1 MGAFR
6 RSPAAAA
13 AHGRHDGSV
22 RFLNGAVPA
31 HDLTYSDAFMA
42 PARSDVASRLDV
54 DLATQDGTGTTIPIV
69 VANMT
74 AVAGRRMAETVA
86 RRGGIAVIPQDIPID
101 VVAEVVSWV
110 KQRHLVHDTA
120 ITLGP
125 TDTVGDAIH
134 LLPKRSHGAVVVVDD
149 DHRPLGVVTEAD
161 THGVDR
167 FAQLRDVMSSQL
179 HTVPAEA
186 DPRAGF
192 DLLSRGRRRIAPV
205 VDVEGRLVGVLTRNG
220 ALRATLYRPAIDD
233 KGRLRIAAAIGI
245 NGDVAGKAAALL
257 DAGVDTLVVDTAHGH
272 QDRMLAA
279 LRAVRALDPP
289 VPVAAGNVVTA
300 EGTRDLIE
308 AGADIVKVGVGPGAM
323 CTTRMMTGVGRPQFS
338 AVLDCAEA
346 ARRLGRH
353 VWADG
358 GVRHPR
364 DVALALAAGASNVM
378 IGSWFAGTYE
388 SPGDLYTD
396 VDGRRYKES
405 FGMASARAV
414 SARTADDSPFER
426 ARKAVFEEG
435 ISSAR
440 MFLDPA
446 RPGVEDLIDE
456 IVAGVRSAFTYAGAA
471 TLAQFHDRAVVGVQ
485 STAGYTEGQALPA
498 GW

>member
-1 MGAFR
+1 M
-6 RSPAAAA
+6 
-13 AHGRHDGSV
+13 
-22 RFLNGAVPA
+22 RFITGGKPTQ
-31 HDLTYSDAFMA
+31 DLTYNDVFLA
-42 PARSDVASRLDV
+42 PVRSAVESRLDV
-54 DLATQDGTGTTIPIV
+54 DLASSDGTGTTIPIV
-69 VANMT
+69 VSNMT

-86 RRGGIAVIPQDIPID
+86 RRGGLTVLPQDIPIE
-101 VVAEVVSWV
+101 VVAEVIGWV

-134 LLPKRSHGAVVVVDD
+134 LLPKRSHGAVIVVDPD
-149 DHRPLGVVTEAD
+149 GRPVGVVTEAD
-161 THGVDR
+161 TVGVDR
-167 FAQLRDVMSSQL
+167 FAQLRHVMSTEL

-186 DPRAGF
+186 DPRTGF
-192 DLLSRGRRRIAPV
+192 DRLSRGRRRLAPV
-205 VDVEGRLVGVLTRNG
+205 VDVEGRLVGVLTRRG
-220 ALRATLYRPAIDD
+220 ALRATLYRPALDG

-245 NGDVAGKAAALL
+245 NGDVAGKAAALFE
-257 DAGVDTLVVDTAHGH
+257 AGVDTLVVDTAHGH
-272 QDRMLAA
+272 QERMLRA
-279 LRAVRALDPP
+279 LRAVRSLNPP
-289 VPVAAGNVVTA
+289 VPVAAGNVVTP
-300 EGTRDLIE
+300 EGVRDLVE
-308 AGADIVKVGVGPGAM
+308 AGADLVKVGVGPGAM

-338 AVLDCAEA
+338 AVLDCAAA
-346 ARRLGRH
+346 ARELGRH

-378 IGSWFAGTYE
+378 IGTWFAGTYE

-396 VDGRRYKES
+396 ADGRRYKES

-414 SARTADDSPFER
+414 SARTAEDSPYDQ

-440 MFLDPA
+440 MYLAPN

-456 IVAGVRSAFTYAGAA
+456 IVAGVRSACTYAGAA
-471 TLAQFHDRAVVGVQ
+471 DLAEFHANAVVGVQ
-485 STAGYTEGQALPA
+485 SAAGYTEGMPLPTN
-498 GW
+498 W

>member
-1 MGAFR
+1 VQFLSGA
-6 RSPAAAA
+6 A
-13 AHGRHDGSV
+13 
-22 RFLNGAVPA
+22 PA
-31 HDLTYSDAFMA
+31 HDLTYNDVFMA
-42 PARSDVASRLDV
+42 PTRSDLASRLDV
-54 DLATQDGTGTTIPIV
+54 DLSTADGTGTTIPIV

-86 RRGGIAVIPQDIPID
+86 RRGAIAVLPQDIPID
-101 VVAEVVSWV
+101 VVAEVISWV

-134 LLPKRSHGAVVVVDD
+134 LLPKRSHGAVIVVDSEN
-149 DHRPLGVVTEAD
+149 RPIGVVTDAD
-161 THGVDR
+161 TVGVDR
-167 FAQLRDVMSSQL
+167 FAQVRHVMSTEL

-186 DPRAGF
+186 DPRTGF
-192 DLLSRGRRRIAPV
+192 DRLSQGRRRLAPV
-205 VDVEGRLVGVLTRNG
+205 VDVEGRLVGVLTRKG
-220 ALRATLYRPAIDD
+220 ALRATLYRPALDG
-233 KGRLRIAAAIGI
+233 KGRLRVAAAIGI
-245 NGDVAGKAAALL
+245 NGDVAGKAVALIA
-257 DAGVDTLVVDTAHGH
+257 AGVDTLVVDTAHGH
-272 QDRMLAA
+272 QERMIAG

-289 VPVAAGNVVTA
+289 VPIAAGNVVTA
-300 EGTRDLIE
+300 QGVRDLVE

-346 ARRLGRH
+346 AAQLGRH

-388 SPGDLYTD
+388 SPGDLYAD
-396 VDGRRYKES
+396 ADDRRYKES

-414 SARTADDSPFER
+414 SARTADDSAFDR

-435 ISSAR
+435 ISTAR

-456 IVAGVRSAFTYAGAA
+456 IVAGLRSACTYAGAA
-471 TLAQFHDRAVVGVQ
+471 NLAELHDRALVGVQ
-485 STAGYTEGQALPA
+485 STAGYTEGMPLPTS
-498 GW
+498 W